1 MSRGAGGDER
11 SARPASTRRARQ
23 RVESIVE
30 VCDVRL
36 GRRGHAPALEVR
48 VADAAGEIRL
58 VFLGRR
64 ALPGMEVGAWL
75 WVAGTLLQESALRE
89 SAPGPRGAAEEEV
102 LSMWNPAYRF
112 VVPPG

>member
-1 MSRGAGGDER
+1 MTRGGGDER
-11 SARPASTRRARQ
+11 SAGPASGRRPRQ
-23 RVESIVE
+23 RVESIVQ
-30 VCDVRL
+30 VRDVTL

-64 ALPGMEVGAWL
+64 TLPGMEVGAWL
-75 WVAGTLLQESALRE
+75 WVAGTLLWE
-89 SAPGPRGAAEEEV
+89 SAPRPPGAVEEEI

-112 VVPPG
+112 VAPPG